1 MDALF
6 VRSRLQELMK
16 SVLLCFLRE
25 LKSVKLKKDIKK
37 ILDVDSGLGYTSNTD
52 IMNVLKDIIKI
63 FMRLMLEMT
72 LYINKFC
79 VISYESFLYNY

>member
-1 MDALF
+1 
-6 VRSRLQELMK
+6 MK

-37 ILDVDSGLGYTSNTD
+37 IIDVDSGLGYTSNTD

-79 VISYESFLYNY
+79 VMWMHLLKWIHN

>member
-1 MDALF
+1 
-6 VRSRLQELMK
+6 MK

-25 LKSVKLKKDIKK
+25 LKSDKLKIDIKK
-37 ILDVDSGLGYTSNTD
+37 IIDVDSGLGYTSNTD
-52 IMNVLKDIIKI
+52 IMHVLKDIIKI

-79 VISYESFLYNY
+79 VMWMHLLKWIHN